1 MEEFVE
7 EFGETLVTVLFGMVI
22 IYVFSSLV

>member
-7 EFGETLVTVLFGMVI
+7 EFGEVLVTVLFGMI
-22 IYVFSSLV
+22 ILSVFAHFL

>member
-7 EFGETLVTVLFGMVI
+7 EFGEVLVTVLFGLVM
-22 IYVFSSLV
+22 IYVFSSVM

>member
-1 MEEFVE
+1 MEEFAE

-22 IYVFSSLV
+22 IYVFSSLL

>member
-7 EFGETLVTVLFGMVI
+7 EFGEVLVTVLFGMI
-22 IYVFSSLV
+22 ILSVFARFL

>member
-7 EFGETLVTVLFGMVI
+7 EFGEVLVTVLFGLVM
-22 IYVFSSLV
+22 IYVFSSVT